1 MSRLLFF
8 RWLICPYLFEGLGGI
23 IVGSTTGVPLFL
35 QKTEAYAATRSIELI
50 FSEAIV
56 EMIDFEEVY
65 HWVFREPTIGH
76 KFPGPVIFAES
87 GDLITIKLVNELD
100 EPHAFTIEAKL
111 NPFTGRLTKV
121 VNIPPIMPGSS
132 RTIRFFAPAP
142 GTYIYYDPLNEP
154 VNRLLGLHGTMV
166 VFPKIGNTPYSLP
179 PANIQRLF
187 NDFGR
192 TAHFPGNRW
201 NRQRTWIWHFH
212 TIDPTW
218 NREAELGRS
227 INPQDLINNYVP
239 RYFTINGKSGFFA
252 AHDPDTSPFGKI
264 GEPALIKTVNTGNFI
279 FSPHVHGN
287 HFYVL
292 YENSIKQKNV
302 VFLDTY
308 TLKPMDRKDILIP
321 FIRPPDIPDGAW
333 PPIEELT
340 QVLGGVSQSP
350 LQYPMHCHNEPSQT
364 SAGGN
369 YPSGVALH
377 WKITGDLTMGLDF
390 SSHLSSSFKKNN

>member
-1 MSRLLFF
+1 
-8 RWLICPYLFEGLGGI
+8 
-23 IVGSTTGVPLFL
+23 
-35 QKTEAYAATRSIELI
+35 
-50 FSEAIV
+50 
-56 EMIDFEEVY
+56 
-65 HWVFREPTIGH
+65 
-76 KFPGPVIFAES
+76 
-87 GDLITIKLVNELD
+87 
-100 EPHAFTIEAKL
+100 
-111 NPFTGRLTKV
+111 
-121 VNIPPIMPGSS
+121 MP
-132 RTIRFFAPAP
+132 
-142 GTYIYYDPLNEP
+142 
-154 VNRLLGLHGTMV
+154 
-166 VFPKIGNTPYSLP
+166 K
-179 PANIQRLF
+179 
-187 NDFGR
+187 
-192 TAHFPGNRW
+192 
-201 NRQRTWIWHFH
+201 
-212 TIDPTW
+212 
-218 NREAELGRS
+218 
-227 INPQDLINNYVP
+227 
-239 RYFTINGKSGFFA
+239 YFTINGKSGFFA

-369 YPSGVALH
+369 YPSGVVLH
-377 WKITGDLTMGLDF
+377 WQITGDLTMGLDF
-390 SSHLSSSFKKNN
+390 STHSSSSLKKR